1 MSRAHRTSS
10 TAKVIRFGHS
20 MQLGWGVALGISL
33 ILALNAFTLVGWL
46 VRLTGQELAPG
57 SLLALLL
64 FLPIVLSYMERI
76 SFRRNSNS
84 FFGLIQ
90 PNTSNS
96 RRFMIGW
103 ILLLGYLSLAGIL
116 AWGMGLYLSILSQ
129 SLFRVA
135 IATRWLAGFAAFLM
149 ALHYVFQPI
158 GNWSLRTKLVY
169 ASLGLVILVAAWG
182 FFQPANGTF
191 ALTEPEQPIK
201 LSTTMAFLAANLW
214 FVALIV
220 GYKEDVHRPRRVLL
234 PSLLTPLVVGQL
246 LGILMGLARSFP
258 RAWAS
263 SLNSPAQL
271 IPPLDSGSL
280 QLGFV
285 LAGLFISFIVME
297 RVFASILYLINSL
310 TWNGYLPRQFKK
322 SLPGQEE
329 TSAMGLLVAT
339 LATGLLAALVPTAV
353 VTGLASLTFL
363 WVTVLLFGPDVLR
376 SRKKARKKAQD
387 EDAKR
392 GDGIR
397 LPFDPVFPGLAAVIG
412 LFLPLALP
420 LSTLLGGIVWVL
432 LGVGY
437 YLTKV
442 QKSSAKAR
450 EKFVF
455 RDAPPEP
462 LRESYSVLVAIMNPE
477 TAIPLIQA
485 GALFAAARKGHLIV
499 LHVLDQQEEFTRNLS
514 YLRPEQQ
521 LRTVEHF
528 VEQAG
533 LPPDLPVTSF
543 VRVARTTH
551 QGIVETVKDEHVDLL
566 LIGWEETYRSNR
578 RKPSIWEQSL
588 LRLRALQ
595 NPAGVPQESQD
606 SFPEGLE
613 ELEEASEIIDLN
625 PMLDRIVQ
633 TVTCDVAVLRGKLP
647 PKIRQVLIPA
657 SGRSS
662 VTTALELGQAL
673 VQKSGGKVVALH
685 VVPDILFQEDEVVS
699 TQDGTGDRAEI
710 DTPVPEVGPP
720 SPPPGRPSQE
730 EVRAQVGGAP
740 GSSPPSVALAPS
752 SAPETSS
759 APAANGKGRNG
770 EHASSKLVGSR
781 DVNGGK
787 RNGKEAHSQ
796 GAGENSVPGL
806 QTSADSRPSEQPR
819 GDESTEATQFRALF
833 KEESPPA
840 NVEQKVVRAS
850 SVVTGILDMASGYD
864 VVLMNASRLMFLD
877 THFFNGIPAEV
888 ALSRRQPTILVRPY
902 EPKHHRWLRNRWQ
915 ALAAVFP
922 KLSVAERAEISIAM
936 RQGAQ
941 PSIDFFVLI
950 FLAATIATFGLL
962 QNSGAVIIGAMLVAP
977 LMSPIA
983 SMAMGL
989 VEGSGQLVRVAAEAT
1004 IKGIILAVSVGVAV
1018 TLISPATQVTDQIL
1032 ARTQPTLLDLAVALA
1047 SGAAAGYALS
1057 RKQVA
1062 AALPGVSIAVALVP
1076 PLCVVGYGI
1085 ATSRYT
1091 IAGGGLLLFATNLV
1105 AIVLAAAIFFLLMG
1119 FRPPTTRQS
1128 EHFQQGLR
1136 LSLISLALIAIPL
1149 AVLLHISLR
1158 QLQQRERLAD
1168 MEQQIQEVLAEN
1180 IPSKAAYLRNIE
1192 VNQVEEG
1199 YVVHATFYDYTT
1211 LERAL
1216 LSRIEGQLNQDLGV
1230 PVRLEATLLAA
1241 QRVGPEGPDIVP
1253 VPPSEA
1259 APIPPEEA
1267 PATANEVTP
1276 EGDPAATPASGVPV
1290 EPTKVVE

>member
-46 VRLTGQELAPG
+46 VRLTGKELAPG

-64 FLPIVLSYMERI
+64 FLPVVLSYMERI

-103 ILLLGYLSLAGIL
+103 ILLLGYLSLAAIL

-149 ALHYVFQPI
+149 ALHYIFQPI

-169 ASLGLVILVAAWG
+169 ASLGLVILVAVWG

-201 LSTTMAFLAANLW
+201 LSTIMAFLAANLW

-234 PSLLTPLVVGQL
+234 PSLLIPLIVGQL
-246 LGILMGLARSFP
+246 LAILMGLARSFP

-271 IPPLDSGSL
+271 IPPLDSGTL

-297 RVFASILYLINSL
+297 RVFASILYLIDSL

-322 SLPGQEE
+322 KLPDQEE
-329 TSAMGLLVAT
+329 ASAVGLLVAT
-339 LATGLLAALVPTAV
+339 LATGLLATLVPTPL

-376 SRKKARKKAQD
+376 SRKKAKKAREKAQS
-387 EDAKR
+387 EGARR

-397 LPFDPVFPGLAAVIG
+397 LPFDPVFPGLATVIG

-420 LSTLLGGIVWVL
+420 VSTLLGGILWVL

-437 YLTKV
+437 YLTRV

-485 GALFAAARKGHLIV
+485 GALLAAARKGHLIV

-528 VEQAG
+528 VERAD

-595 NPAGVPQESQD
+595 NPAGVPQEQQEA
-606 SFPEGLE
+606 FPEGLE

-647 PKIRQVLIPA
+647 PRIRQVLIPA

-673 VQKSGGKVVALH
+673 VQKDGGKVVALH
-685 VVPDILFQEDEVVS
+685 VVPDILFQEDEVTS
-699 TQDGTGDRAEI
+699 SQGESQDGAEDRAEI
-710 DTPVPEVGPP
+710 HTPTPELGSAGPVP
-720 SPPPGRPSQE
+720 GRLSQE
-730 EVRAQVGGAP
+730 GAQVRGAP
-740 GSSPPSVALAPS
+740 EPGPTSIALATPS
-752 SAPETSS
+752 R
-759 APAANGKGRNG
+759 AANGKELNGKRIRREPVEAGSVHGDRRNG
-770 EHASSKLVGSR
+770 SGPHNQAAEEASASTPQAAAS
-781 DVNGGK
+781 
-787 RNGKEAHSQ
+787 
-796 GAGENSVPGL
+796 P
-806 QTSADSRPSEQPR
+806 EQPR
-819 GDESTEATQFRALF
+819 DNESAETTQFRALF
-833 KEESPPA
+833 EEEHPPA

-850 SVVTGILDMASGYD
+850 SVVTGILDMASSYD

-1004 IKGIILAVSVGVAV
+1004 VKGIILAVSVGVFV

-1136 LSLISLALIAIPL
+1136 LSLVSLALIAIPL

-1158 QLQQRERLAD
+1158 QLQQREQLAN
-1168 MEQQIQEVLAEN
+1168 MKEQIQEVLAEN
-1180 IPSKAAYLRNIE
+1180 IPSKAAYLSNIE
-1192 VNQVEEG
+1192 VEQGEEEF
-1199 YVVHATFYDYTT
+1199 VVHATFYDYTT

-1216 LSRIEGQLNQDLGV
+1216 LSRVEGQLNQDLGV
-1230 PVRLEATLLAA
+1230 PVRLEATLLSA
-1241 QRVGPEGPDIVP
+1241 QRVGPEGTDVVP

-1259 APIPPEEA
+1259 APVPPEEA